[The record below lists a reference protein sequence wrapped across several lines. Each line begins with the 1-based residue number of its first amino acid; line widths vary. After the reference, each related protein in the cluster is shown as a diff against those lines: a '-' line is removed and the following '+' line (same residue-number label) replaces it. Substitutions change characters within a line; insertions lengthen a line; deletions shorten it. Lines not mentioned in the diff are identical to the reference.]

1 MKSNRI
7 TTAFAM
13 TIIILLTGADAFGHA
28 GMSAEQHKAAVR
40 DAGRQLRQH
49 QRVAREEMDFAK
61 DELELARWRMQRDL
75 DDARERIV
83 NNRDLCQRG
92 LLDAIAG
99 ALEDDVRTCDE
110 ILKDD
115 RAVEKKALRTGRAD
129 VSEAFQ
135 KIQDS
140 RKKWNEI
147 LKADR
152 ERLAKARKSLDRH
165 AVGE

>member
-1 MKSNRI
+1 MYSSRI
-7 TTAFAM
+7 TTAFAI
-13 TIIILLTGADAFGHA
+13 TTVILLTGATAFAHG

-49 QRVAREEMDFAK
+49 QREAREEMDFAK
-61 DELELARWRMQRDL
+61 DELELARWRMQREL

-92 LLDAIAG
+92 LLEAIAG

-147 LKADR
+147 LETDR
-152 ERLAKARKSLDRH
+152 ARLAKARKSLDRH

>member
-1 MKSNRI
+1 MNSSRI
-7 TTAFAM
+7 TTAFVI
-13 TIIILLTGADAFGHA
+13 TTVILLTGATAFGHG
-28 GMSAEQHKAAVR
+28 GMSVEQHKAAIR
-40 DAGRQLRQH
+40 DAGRQLKQH
-49 QRVAREEMDFAK
+49 LREAREEMDFAK
-61 DELELARWRMQRDL
+61 DELELARWRMQREL

-92 LLDAIAG
+92 LLEAIAG
-99 ALEDDVRTCDE
+99 ALENDVRTCDE

-129 VSEAFQ
+129 VSDAFE

-147 LKADR
+147 LKTDR